1 MAKRR
6 DAEANGLP
14 RVFTLI
20 EDAPAGLH
28 DITPAVAEL
37 PTGLPAGLIELY
49 TCCDGVLLFHDT
61 VEIVA
66 SSEVATTDRGRWRFG
81 SLDGDELSIDSRG
94 RIWRSDPSID
104 DEVCDGTR
112 IDRWLAGTVDALA
125 PIYDA
130 DGEFVDDLF
139 DDDGELVPEIAD
151 KQLRAQLKRDAG
163 APGPRWR
170 LAHVLLAR
178 DLLEDARGELEQ
190 VVADDPAFAWG
201 WLDLARLSER
211 LGELSGALDEARMAA
226 DAADGLSHPQTGY
239 FWSQLARI
247 AYHAG
252 DELVRAD
259 AATRASL
266 RAPELKRAQ
275 LAGAN
280 ERIQAGD
287 LTSAKGLLDLLRAVW
302 PRDLEVLELA
312 KRVES

>member
-14 RVFTLI
+14 RVFALL
-20 EDAPAGLH
+20 EEAPAGLH
-28 DITPAVAEL
+28 DITPAIAAL
-37 PTGLPAGLIELY
+37 PVGLPAGLIELY
-49 TCCDGVLLFHDT
+49 TCCDGMLLFHDT

-66 SSEVATTDRGRWRFG
+66 SGEVATTDRGRWRFG
-81 SLDGDELSIDSRG
+81 TVDGDELSIDSRG
-94 RIWRSDPSID
+94 RIWRSDASID

-112 IDRWLAGTVDALA
+112 IDRWLAGTVDSIA
-125 PIYDA
+125 PLYDD
-130 DGEFVDDLF
+130 DGEFADDMF
-139 DDDGELVPEIAD
+139 DDDGELLPEIAD
-151 KQLRAQLKRDAG
+151 KQLRAQLKRDPG

-170 LAHVLLAR
+170 LAHALLAR
-178 DLLEDARGELEQ
+178 DLVEDARGELEQ
-190 VVADDPAFAWG
+190 VAADDPAFAWG

-211 LGELSGALDEARMAA
+211 LGELPGALDEARMAA

-247 AYHAG
+247 AYRAG

-266 RAPELKRAQ
+266 RAPALKRAQ
-275 LAGAN
+275 LDGAN
-280 ERIQAGD
+280 ERLEAGD
-287 LTSAKGLLDLLRAVW
+287 RASAKGLLDLLRAVW